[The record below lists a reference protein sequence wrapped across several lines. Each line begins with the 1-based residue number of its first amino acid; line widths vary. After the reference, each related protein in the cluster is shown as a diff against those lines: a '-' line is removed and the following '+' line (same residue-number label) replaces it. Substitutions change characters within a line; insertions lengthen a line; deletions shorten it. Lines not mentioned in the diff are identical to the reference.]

1 MTIKLNGNILR
12 VRKFS
17 RAFSKTLVKV
27 LREELQILESKLKLH
42 EQILKCLENEGHLR
56 CKLKLKEIYE
66 IKANGIK
73 VRSKCDWYEYGEK
86 SSNFF

>member
-1 MTIKLNGNILR
+1 M
-12 VRKFS
+12 RKFS

-42 EQILKCLENEGHLR
+42 EQILKCSENEDHLR

>member
-1 MTIKLNGNILR
+1 M
-12 VRKFS
+12 RKFP

-42 EQILKCLENEGHLR
+42 EQILKCLENEDHLR
-56 CKLKLKEIYE
+56 YKLKLKEIYE

-73 VRSKCDWYEYGEK
+73 VRNKCDWYEYGEK